1 MSCLP
6 LPVLEGTRLYVDKT
20 RQKTPKVVLPEPSL
34 STTDAG
40 IAKTVCVP
48 GLRGKHDV
56 SGCAVALPKCSEA
69 PYSSRFPSAAK
80 LRFQDLRN
88 FHTTLS
94 TKLPKLLVS

>member
-6 LPVLEGTRLYVDKT
+6 LPALEGTRLYVDKT

-40 IAKTVCVP
+40 TAKMVCVP

-56 SGCAVALPKCSEA
+56 SGCASVLRSSLVESLTLSCKVAL
-69 PYSSRFPSAAK
+69 SRS
-80 LRFQDLRN
+80 
-88 FHTTLS
+88 
-94 TKLPKLLVS
+94 